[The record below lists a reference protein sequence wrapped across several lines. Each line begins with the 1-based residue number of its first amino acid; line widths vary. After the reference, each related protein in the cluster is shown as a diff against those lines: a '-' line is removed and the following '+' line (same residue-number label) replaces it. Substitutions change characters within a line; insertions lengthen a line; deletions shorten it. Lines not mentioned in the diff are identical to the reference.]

1 MDINYILPKS
11 MSSKSASF
19 ISKMYDD
26 RKSIFTTREA
36 LKILSLEAKPLQK
49 FLNPLLKKGIINR
62 IIPGLYTIV
71 PFEIGASKE
80 YMPNPYIVAR
90 EIVRMKLSDSPF
102 YIAFGSAMEI
112 HQMVTQPQLAVY
124 TVVPKQIKQKINVT
138 GTEFKF
144 VTVKENAI
152 FGFKKSWV
160 DKSEMIYVSDLEKTV
175 IDGLKIPLYC
185 GGILE
190 VAKGLWMKRSD
201 VNPLRLLD
209 YAKKTNSGAVF
220 RRLGF
225 VLELLKINCP
235 EVISILQEELTAE
248 YQLLDPSLLKE
259 GKYNSRWKLR
269 LNISEDELLS
279 ALRT

>member
-11 MSSKSASF
+11 LSSKSALF
-19 ISKMYDD
+19 LSKMYDD
-26 RKSIFTTREA
+26 RKSIFTTRDA
-36 LKILSLEAKPLQK
+36 SKILGLEAKPLQK

-71 PFEIGASKE
+71 PFENGASKE
-80 YMPNPYIVAR
+80 YMPNPYVVAR
-90 EIVRMKLSDSPF
+90 EIVRMKLKDVQF

-124 TVVPKQIKQKINVT
+124 VVVPKQIKQKINVT

-144 VTVKENAI
+144 VTTKAKSL

-160 DKSEMIYVSDLEKTV
+160 DKSEMIFVSDLEKTV
-175 IDGLKIPLYC
+175 IDGLRIPLYC

-190 VAKGLWMKRSD
+190 VAKGLWMKKSD
-201 VNPLRLLD
+201 INPLRLLD

-235 EVISILQEELTAE
+235 EVISILQEELTGE

-279 ALRT
+279 ALRR